1 MIRCN
6 MFPSHIGSR
15 STLDEVMERGWREK
29 FPSHIGSRSTNR
41 VRRSTTSFSCV
52 SIPHWFSLNSRR
64 RVQQTSLACFHP
76 TLVLAQPSISK
87 KDAEAWVFP
96 SHIGSRSTLDEVME
110 RGWREKFP
118 SHIGSRSTNRVR
130 RSTTSFSCVSIPHWF
145 SLNSRRRVQQTS
157 LACFHP
163 TLVLAQPSISKKDAE
178 AWVFP
183 SHIGSRS
190 TL

>member
-1 MIRCN
+1 MNSRTALSPWSFHPTLVLAQRPIVR
-6 MFPSHIGSR
+6 MLDYITKVFPSHIGSR
-15 STLDEVMERGWREK
+15 STPLEAGK
-29 FPSHIGSRSTNR
+29 NR
-41 VRRSTTSFSCV
+41 QA
-52 SIPHWFSLNSRR
+52 H
-64 RVQQTSLACFHP
+64 
-76 TLVLAQPSISK
+76 
-87 KDAEAWVFP
+87 VFP